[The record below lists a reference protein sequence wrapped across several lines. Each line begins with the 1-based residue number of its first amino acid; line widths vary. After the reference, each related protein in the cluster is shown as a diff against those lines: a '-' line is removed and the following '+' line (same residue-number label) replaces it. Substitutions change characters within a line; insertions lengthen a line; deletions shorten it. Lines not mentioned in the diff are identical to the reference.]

1 MRHQAESYLLNKF
14 FGPLLLALKDFKEV
28 FEQIAY
34 GSSMTFFVV
43 VKVCV
48 DKVGALYLEDD

>member
-1 MRHQAESYLLNKF
+1 MPNLIYWVNF

-28 FEQIAY
+28 FDQIAC